1 MSFVDGVQQYQNS
14 VASASQNVS
23 QAKDT
28 GAVRP
33 AAVQAQGLT
42 PGKVFEGTITDIK
55 NGQVTIGLNDGHTIS
70 ARMDS
75 GVSLEK
81 GQPMLF
87 EVKSN
92 NGEQIAIRP
101 VTLESAQN
109 PTLLHALEAAG
120 MKVNERNLSMVNQM
134 MREQLPINKES
145 LFQMMRAVSGFP
157 KADMQTLVQ
166 MQKLGFVIT
175 EESLNQFQN
184 YKNGQQAILPEMTR
198 LMDGIAELP
207 NQIFGSSGNGAAQQP
222 GAMLGLQQQIL
233 QIILG
238 DGQQQVQ
245 AGDAQNQ
252 TVLNANTMGEAQ
264 ISGGISGET
273 QVPGG
278 ILGESGQSG
287 GVSGEA
293 QIAGEVLGE
302 TGQSGG
308 ISGEAGQSGGVS
320 GEAQM
325 PGGISSEAQAAG
337 GMQGEA
343 QQAGGVSGEAG
354 QSGMISGEN
363 ASQSA
368 AAVNQ
373 AESGVAGANAT
384 PVTVA
389 QVLSGE
395 QQANLTSLL
404 QEMSGTGKGA
414 VLPDGKLDTSLTA
427 SDLLRQIMGALDE
440 SSVSDGASMQK
451 LFRSDAYKNLLK
463 QAMTEQW
470 MLTPEQ
476 LKEEGAVKDLYHR
489 LNSQMSE
496 LQQTLAQAGKE
507 GSALA
512 KGAQSVQSNL
522 EFMNQVNQL
531 YTYVQLPLKLQNQDA
546 HSDLYVYTNK
556 KNLRQK
562 DGELTALLHLD
573 MDHLGATDIFVKLL
587 GTSVQTEFYFEDEF
601 SCKLI
606 LQYSQDL
613 VKRLEE
619 KGYSCDVRVENRKKK
634 QDFVQDFLERENPP
648 AKLQRYSF
656 DVKA

>member
-1 MSFVDGVQQYQNS
+1 
-14 VASASQNVS
+14 
-23 QAKDT
+23 
-28 GAVRP
+28 
-33 AAVQAQGLT
+33 
-42 PGKVFEGTITDIK
+42 
-55 NGQVTIGLNDGHTIS
+55 
-70 ARMDS
+70 
-75 GVSLEK
+75 
-81 GQPMLF
+81 
-87 EVKSN
+87 
-92 NGEQIAIRP
+92 
-101 VTLESAQN
+101 
-109 PTLLHALEAAG
+109 
-120 MKVNERNLSMVNQM
+120 
-134 MREQLPINKES
+134 
-145 LFQMMRAVSGFP
+145 
-157 KADMQTLVQ
+157 
-166 MQKLGFVIT
+166 
-175 EESLNQFQN
+175 
-184 YKNGQQAILPEMTR
+184 
-198 LMDGIAELP
+198 
-207 NQIFGSSGNGAAQQP
+207 
-222 GAMLGLQQQIL
+222 
-233 QIILG
+233 
-238 DGQQQVQ
+238 
-245 AGDAQNQ
+245 
-252 TVLNANTMGEAQ
+252 
-264 ISGGISGET
+264 
-273 QVPGG
+273 
-278 ILGESGQSG
+278 
-287 GVSGEA
+287 
-293 QIAGEVLGE
+293 
-302 TGQSGG
+302 
-308 ISGEAGQSGGVS
+308 
-320 GEAQM
+320 M
-325 PGGISSEAQAAG
+325 PGGISGEAQAAG
-337 GMQGEA
+337 GMQGET
-343 QQAGGVSGEAG
+343 QQAGAVSGEVQ

-373 AESGVAGANAT
+373 AESGVAGQEGANTA

-395 QQANLTSLL
+395 QQANLTALL

-440 SSVSDGASMQK
+440 SAVADGASMQK

-470 MLTPEQ
+470 MLMPEQ
-476 LKEEGAVKDLYHR
+476 LKEEGAVKELYHR

-606 LQYSQDL
+606 SQYSEDL

-619 KGYSCDVRVENRKKK
+619 KGYFCEIRVENRKKK